1 MPHCPVCCVPMR
13 LEDLPGVEIDI
24 CDSCH
29 GVRLDSGELDQ
40 ISDGERFANRNF
52 GDSELSNLKCPRCVT
67 RTFVM
72 IETERGTFA
81 ICITCKGV
89 FVGGKTIEQITGMAE
104 ESKAGTTAMDVIAE
118 APNLLSLL
126 GDLVWLFGN
135 H

>member
-1 MPHCPVCCVPMR
+1 MR
-13 LEDLPGVEIDI
+13 LVDSSGVEIDI

-29 GVRLDSGELDQ
+29 GVWLDSGELDR
-40 ISDGERFANRNF
+40 ISDGERFANRSF
-52 GDSELSNLKCPRCVT
+52 GDSELSNLKCPRCLT
-67 RTFVM
+67 RTFGM

-104 ESKAGTTAMDVIAE
+104 ESKAGTTAMDVLAE

-126 GDLVWLFGN
+126 GDLVWLFGG